1 MKKMSMK
8 SKQLSRRE
16 FLKIAAVTGIAVG
29 TGSFVYASAFSPYV
43 IEVTNHHIPLRNL
56 SANFDGYKI
65 VQITDLHM
73 GSWLN
78 GERLME
84 AVEIVNE
91 QQPDLIAVTG
101 DFSVKGDIE
110 PQADDLIYGLSQLQA
125 VDGVVA
131 VLGNHDY
138 AANVERT
145 RDVLQQANVLE
156 LPNEHIVLER
166 DSAQLVIAGLDDVW
180 ANQHDIRK
188 LTSALPE
195 GIPAVLM
202 AHEPD
207 IADRTSRSGH
217 FGLQIS
223 GHSHGGQIRTAD
235 GNAPVLPWLGEK
247 YSIGRY
253 QVNDM
258 IQYTNRGLG
267 MTGIPIRINCPPEI
281 SIFNLAQG

>member
-1 MKKMSMK
+1 MMSKK
-8 SKQLSRRE
+8 LSRRA
-16 FLKIAAVTGIAVG
+16 FLKIAAVTGMAVG

-78 GERLME
+78 RERLME
-84 AVEIVNE
+84 AVDIVNE

-138 AANVERT
+138 AANVDRT

-223 GHSHGGQIRTAD
+223 GHSHGGQIRTPS
-235 GNAPVLPWLGEK
+235 GEAPVLPWLGEK

-267 MTGIPIRINCPPEI
+267 MTGVPIRINCPPEI